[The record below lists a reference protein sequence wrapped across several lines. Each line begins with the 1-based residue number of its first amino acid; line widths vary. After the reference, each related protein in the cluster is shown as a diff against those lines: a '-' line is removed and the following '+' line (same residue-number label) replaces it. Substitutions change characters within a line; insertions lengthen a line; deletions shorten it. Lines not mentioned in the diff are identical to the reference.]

1 MMFNIFR
8 FISNT
13 FTLQKYDFTIY
24 ILRYSKEI
32 DDFLW

>member
-8 FISNT
+8 LISN
-13 FTLQKYDFTIY
+13 TLQKYDFTIY